1 MPILLKANSDHPIKR
16 KPWSSAFLLILQ
28 SLVLW
33 PFARRLRLIKS
44 HDSNLYITRLD
55 RIARFRGKWA

>member
-1 MPILLKANSDHPIKR
+1 LLKPNSDHPIKR
-16 KPWSSAFLLILQ
+16 NPWSSAFLLVLQ

-33 PFARRLRLIKS
+33 PFARQLRLLRA
-44 HDSNLYITRLD
+44 HDSYLYITRLD